1 MALTTYPKVSF
12 VTPTAKTATTD
23 GTGTGAIAAGES
35 WITVANGGDV
45 NNIITLPPAV
55 AGTQVTLFG
64 TAAYELRTTAPATIA
79 INGGSGANAESAIP
93 ANTIVHMSCQS
104 ATTWKGFQQAVGGTL
119 ALVEVAA

>member
-1 MALTTYPKVSF
+1 MSF

-35 WITVANGGDV
+35 WITVTSADA
-45 NNIITLPPAV
+45 NNIITLPPATP
-55 AGTQVTLFG
+55 GTQVTLFV
-64 TAAYELRTTAPATIA
+64 AATGYELRTTAPATIA

-93 ANTIVHMSCQS
+93 ANTIVHMSCES